1 MATYTY
7 TVKLVVSPANGAGA
21 VPSDIEKQ
29 KVSEFVRKVENLDD
43 NFGIGKT
50 FVTVTLVP

>member
-1 MATYTY
+1 MSTYNY
-7 TVKLVVSPANGAGA
+7 TVKLVVSPANGAGE

-29 KVSEFVRKVENLDD
+29 KVAEFVRKVENLDD

-50 FVTVTLVP
+50 FVTMTLIP